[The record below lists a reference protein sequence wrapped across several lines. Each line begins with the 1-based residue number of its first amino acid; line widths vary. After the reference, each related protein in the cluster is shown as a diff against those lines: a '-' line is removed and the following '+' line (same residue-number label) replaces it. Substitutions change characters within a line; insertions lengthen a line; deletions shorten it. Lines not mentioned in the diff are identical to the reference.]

1 MREVL
6 LFAHDLVIIADI
18 IHDFAFA
25 NSTRVQPA
33 DIRAG
38 GGVVLTIL
46 CDFIGRKSGIWHGA
60 TNASM
65 GALEED
71 WDSYKVGLFCCRLT
85 HPAHK
90 PDGPV

>member
-1 MREVL
+1 MPMREVL

-18 IHDFAFA
+18 IHDDIILHLQTA
-25 NSTRVQPA
+25 RVQPA
-33 DIRAG
+33 DIQAG

-46 CDFIGRKSGIWHGA
+46 CDFVGRKSGIWHGA

-71 WDSYKVGLFCCRLT
+71 WDSYKV
-85 HPAHK
+85 
-90 PDGPV
+90 